1 MDHESSTRHLH
12 GPSRDTVA
20 VGGTEGQLVKV
31 GGLRLGGN
39 IDLIRKR
46 IFRSKETKTD
56 GKT

>member
-1 MDHESSTRHLH
+1 MDHESATRHFN

-20 VGGTEGQLVKV
+20 IGGTEGQLVEV

-39 IDLIRKR
+39 INLIRKR
-46 IFRSKETKTD
+46 IFRAKETKTD